1 MIGSPRRP
9 LILGLETSCDETSAA
24 VLSGDHEVLGH
35 VILSQDVHE
44 VYGGVVPELAARAH
58 LQKVDPVVDAALD
71 RAGVDLEDVDVFGVT
86 AGPGLI
92 GALLVGVCWT
102 KAVAYGLDRP
112 WVPVH
117 HMEAH
122 LFAASLEDP
131 EAEPPFVALLVSG
144 GHTLLLHATAWGEY
158 TLLGRTRDD
167 AAGEAF
173 DKVAKL
179 LGLPYPGGP
188 AVERLAQGGDPMRH
202 RLPRPMLK
210 GNQRPGDPDFYDFS
224 FSGLKTAVAELAR
237 SVASSA
243 ERAGVDDVD
252 EDDAVGPGTDGA
264 DGAGPDDGVVPE
276 DDKPHIAAAFQKA
289 AVDVLVAKTLRAVE
303 ETGCDRVV
311 LGGGVS
317 ANGVLRTEMQRRLE
331 GVSVFWASPRLS
343 LDNGAMVAR
352 AARFRYD
359 RGEVGGLD
367 GSASATLA
375 FPGLATGSREAA
387 IQRT

>member
-1 MIGSPRRP
+1 VTGSPRSP

-24 VLSGDHEVLGH
+24 VIDGDHRILGH

-44 VYGGVVPELAARAH
+44 MFGGVVPELAARAH
-58 LQKVDPVVDAALD
+58 LQKVDGVVCEALD
-71 RAGVDLEDVDVFGVT
+71 RAGVGLDDIDVFGVT

-122 LFAASLEDP
+122 LFAPSLEDE

-144 GHTLLLHATAWGEY
+144 GHTLLLHATEWGVYER
-158 TLLGRTRDD
+158 LGQTRDD

-179 LGLPYPGGP
+179 LDLPYPGGP
-188 AVERLAQGGDPMRH
+188 SIERLAKEGDPRRH

-210 GNQRPGDPDFYDFS
+210 RGQRPGDPDYYDFS
-224 FSGLKTAVAELAR
+224 FSGLKTAAVELVR
-237 SVASSA
+237 SLGGAST
-243 ERAGVDDVD
+243 DDLSS
-252 EDDAVGPGTDGA
+252 E
-264 DGAGPDDGVVPE
+264 E
-276 DDKPHIAAAFQKA
+276 KPHIAAAFQEA
-289 AVDVLVAKTLRAVE
+289 AIDVLVAKTVRAVE
-303 ETGCDRVV
+303 QTGCSRVL

-317 ANGVLRTEMQRRLE
+317 ANGRLRDEMTTRLAR
-331 GVSVFWASPRLS
+331 GRVHFASPRLS

-352 AARFRYD
+352 AARFRFD
-359 RGEVGGLD
+359 RGDVGALD
-367 GSASATLA
+367 GSASAALS
-375 FPGLATGSREAA
+375 FPGLTDGSREGAV
-387 IQRT
+387 QPT